1 MSGPARTNAL
11 ANETSPYLLQ
21 HADNPVDWQP
31 WGPEALGRA
40 RREDKPILLSVGY
53 SACHWCHV
61 MAHESFEDEDT
72 ARLMNELYVNIK
84 VDREERPDIDKIYQ
98 TAHQLLARRTGGW
111 PLTVMLT
118 PDDHVPFFAGTY
130 FPDAARHGLPSFRQV
145 LSGVERLY
153 RERRDDIRRQ
163 NASLVEALASLD
175 PGTDVN
181 AGADGAPPTRAAL
194 DAARAALMQSYD
206 ARHGG
211 FGDAPKFPH
220 PTNLER
226 LMRDYAARPAS
237 ADGAAGLAAATFTF
251 RKMCG
256 GGLYDHVGGGFC
268 RYSVDAEW
276 MIPHFEK
283 MLYDNGPLLSVAAE
297 LHQITADP
305 AFARVARETAAW
317 VMREMQSP
325 EGGYYSTLDADS
337 EGVEGKFYVWTPDE
351 VRGLVADDEYAALAS
366 RFGLDRPPNFE
377 GSHWHL
383 HAFREISDVAR
394 ATGATGAT
402 GVTGA
407 TGATSATGVTG
418 ATGITEATEAET
430 AERIDRALA
439 ALFEARSGRVRP
451 GRDEKVLTSWNGL
464 MIKGMATAGRVLG
477 APELVASAERAVDFI
492 RTTMWRGGR
501 LHATYKAG
509 RARFN
514 GYLDDY
520 ACLADGL
527 LALLASRWRARDLE
541 FAVALADAMLAHF
554 EDREHGGFFFTA
566 DDHERLIHRP
576 KPMTDDST
584 PSGNGVA
591 ATVLGR
597 LGHLLG
603 DTRYLGAAERVLHA
617 AREGLDRFP
626 HAHTTLLVALEE
638 YLDPPEIV
646 VIRGGPGALET
657 WRARATA
664 GYAPRRVVIAIPD
677 DAADLPALLAERTP
691 RGSPVAYVCEGH
703 VCDAPVTEFG
713 AFHARLAAGE
723 VAPQATLSAPR
734 SG

>member
-1 MSGPARTNAL
+1 MSDSTSDSTRTNAL

-21 HADNPVDWQP
+21 HAHNPVDWQP
-31 WGPEALGRA
+31 WGSEALDRA
-40 RREDKPILLSVGY
+40 LSEDKPILLSIGY

-72 ARLMNELYVNIK
+72 ASLMNELFVNIK

-118 PDDHVPFFAGTY
+118 PDDHAPFFAGTY
-130 FPDAARHGLPSFRQV
+130 FPDAPRHGMPSFRQV
-145 LSGVERLY
+145 LAGVAQLY

-163 NASLVEALASLD
+163 NASLIDALASLD
-175 PGTDVN
+175 PGAGTD
-181 AGADGAPPTRAAL
+181 AGGATLTSAAL
-194 DAARAALMQSYD
+194 EEARAALMQSHD
-206 ARHGG
+206 SRHGG

-220 PTNLER
+220 PTNLDR
-226 LMRDYAARPAS
+226 LMRDYAARPTS
-237 ADGAAGLAAATFTF
+237 ADGAAALATATFTF

-268 RYSVDAEW
+268 RYSVDAMW

-297 LHQITADP
+297 LHQITGDE
-305 AFARVARETAAW
+305 AFARVARGTAAW

-325 EGGYYSTLDADS
+325 EGGFYSTLDADS
-337 EGVEGKFYVWTPDE
+337 EGEEGKFYVWTRDD
-351 VRGLVADDEYAALAS
+351 VRGLVPEDEFAALAS
-366 RFGLDRPPNFE
+366 RFGLDRTPNFE

-383 HAFREISDVAR
+383 HAFREIADVAR
-394 ATGATGAT
+394 DIG
-402 GVTGA
+402 
-407 TGATSATGVTG
+407 
-418 ATGITEATEAET
+418 ATEAET

-439 ALFEARSGRVRP
+439 RLFEARSHRVRP
-451 GRDEKVLTSWNGL
+451 GRDDKVLTSWNGL
-464 MIKGMATAGRVLG
+464 MIKGMATAGRILG
-477 APELVASAERAVDFI
+477 APELIESAERAVDFI
-492 RTTMWRGGR
+492 RGTMWSGGR
-501 LHATYKAG
+501 LHATYKDG

-527 LALLASRWRARDLE
+527 LALLASRWSASDLE
-541 FAVALADAMLAHF
+541 FVIALADAMIEHF
-554 EDREHGGFFFTA
+554 EDRDNGGFFFTA

-576 KPMTDDST
+576 KPMTDDSL

-603 DTRYLGAAERVLHA
+603 EPRYLTAAERVLHA
-617 AREGLDRFP
+617 AHEGLTRFP
-626 HAHTTLLVALEE
+626 HAHTALLVALEE
-638 YLDPPEIV
+638 FLEPPEVV
-646 VIRGGPGALET
+646 VIRAAPGELEP
-657 WRARATA
+657 WRARAST
-664 GYAPRRVVIAIPD
+664 GYAPRRVVMAIPD
-677 DAADLPALLAERTP
+677 DAADLPALLAERVP

-703 VCDAPVTEFG
+703 VCDAPITGFD
-713 AFHARLAAGE
+713 AFHARLAATE
-723 VAPQATLSAPR
+723 IAPHR
-734 SG
+734 

>member
-1 MSGPARTNAL
+1 MSDPAHTNAL

-21 HADNPVDWQP
+21 HAHNPVDWQP
-31 WGPEALGRA
+31 WGADALDRA
-40 RREDKPILLSVGY
+40 RREDKPILLSIGY

-61 MAHESFEDEDT
+61 MAHESFEDEET
-72 ARLMNELYVNIK
+72 ARLMNALYVNVK
-84 VDREERPDIDKIYQ
+84 VDREERPDVDRIYQ
-98 TAHQLLARRTGGW
+98 TAHQFLSRRTGGW
-111 PLTVMLT
+111 PLTVVLT

-130 FPDAARHGLPSFRQV
+130 FPDAPRHGLPSFRQI
-145 LSGVERLY
+145 LAGVARLY
-153 RERRDDIRRQ
+153 GERRDDIRRQ
-163 NASLVEALASLD
+163 NASLIEALASLD
-175 PGTDVN
+175 SGTG
-181 AGADGAPPTRAAL
+181 AGAAAGGGAVLTAAPL
-194 DAARAALMQSYD
+194 QAARAVLMQSHD

-226 LMRDYAARPAS
+226 LMRDYAARHAG
-237 ADGAAGLAAATFTF
+237 AGGAAALAAATFTF

-268 RYSVDAEW
+268 RYSVDAMW

-297 LHQITADP
+297 LYRITGDDRFARAARGTAD
-305 AFARVARETAAW
+305 W
-317 VMREMQSP
+317 VVREMQSP
-325 EGGYYSTLDADS
+325 EGGFYSTLDADS
-337 EGVEGKFYVWTPDE
+337 EGEEGKFYVWTPDE
-351 VRGLVADDEYAALAS
+351 VRGLVSEDEFAALAP
-366 RFGLDRPPNFE
+366 RFGLDRAPNFE

-383 HAFREISDVAR
+383 HAFREVADVAR
-394 ATGATGAT
+394 DIGAA
-402 GVTGA
+402 
-407 TGATSATGVTG
+407 
-418 ATGITEATEAET
+418 EAET
-430 AERIDRALA
+430 EERIDRALA
-439 ALFEARSGRVRP
+439 RLFEARSHRVRP

-464 MIKGMATAGRVLG
+464 MIKGMATAGRILG
-477 APELVASAERAVDFI
+477 APELVASAERAVEFI
-492 RTTMWRGGR
+492 RSTMWSGGR
-501 LHATYKAG
+501 LHATYKDG

-520 ACLADGL
+520 ACLADGV
-527 LALLASRWRARDLE
+527 LALLASRWSARDLE
-541 FAVALADAMLAHF
+541 FAIALGDAMIEHF

-576 KPMTDDST
+576 KPMTDDSL

-603 DTRYLGAAERVLHA
+603 DTRYLGAAERVLRA
-617 AREGLDRFP
+617 AQEGLERLP
-626 HAHTTLLVALEE
+626 HAHTALLVALEE
-638 YLDPPEIV
+638 HLDPPEIV
-646 VIRGGPGALET
+646 VIRAEADEIEP

-664 GYAPRRVVIAIPD
+664 GYAPRRVVIAIPN
-677 DAADLPALLAERTP
+677 DAPDLPALLAERAP

-703 VCDAPVTEFG
+703 VCDAPITTFD
-713 AFHARLAAGE
+713 AFHARLAASE
-723 VAPQATLSAPR
+723 VPPRTMLSASPSAAR

>member
-1 MSGPARTNAL
+1 MSGPVRSNAL

-31 WGPEALGRA
+31 WGPEALDRA
-40 RREDKPILLSVGY
+40 RREDKPILLSIGY

-61 MAHESFEDEDT
+61 MAHESFEDEHT

-98 TAHQLLARRTGGW
+98 TAHQLLSRRAGGW

-118 PDDHVPFFAGTY
+118 PDDQAPFFAGTY
-130 FPDAARHGLPSFRQV
+130 FPDAPRHGMPSFRQV
-145 LSGVERLY
+145 LSGVAQLY

-163 NASLVEALASLD
+163 NASLIEALASLD
-175 PGTDVN
+175 PGT
-181 AGADGAPPTRAAL
+181 GAETDSAPLSDAAL
-194 DAARAALMQSYD
+194 GAARAALMQSYD
-206 ARHGG
+206 SRHGG

-220 PTNLER
+220 PTSIER
-226 LMRDYAARPAS
+226 LMRDYVARPTS

-268 RYSVDAEW
+268 RYSVDAMW

-297 LHQITADP
+297 LHQVTGDAV
-305 AFARVARETAAW
+305 FARVARETAAW

-325 EGGYYSTLDADS
+325 EGGFYSTLDADS
-337 EGVEGKFYVWTPDE
+337 EGEEGKFYVWTPDE
-351 VRGLVADDEYAALAS
+351 VRSLVSEDEYAALAS
-366 RFGLDRPPNFE
+366 RFGLDRAPNFE

-383 HAFREISDVAR
+383 HAFREVADVAR
-394 ATGATGAT
+394 D
-402 GVTGA
+402 
-407 TGATSATGVTG
+407 
-418 ATGITEATEAET
+418 IQETEVET

-439 ALFEARSGRVRP
+439 ALFETRSHRIRP
-451 GRDEKVLTSWNGL
+451 GRDDKVLTSWNGL
-464 MIKGMATAGRVLG
+464 MIKGMATAGRILG
-477 APELVASAERAVDFI
+477 APELIASAERAVEFI
-492 RTTMWRGGR
+492 RTEMWRDGR
-501 LHATYKAG
+501 LHATCKDG

-520 ACLADGL
+520 ASLSDGL
-527 LALLASRWRARDLE
+527 LALLASRWSADDLE
-541 FAVALADAMLAHF
+541 FAVALADAMLEHF
-554 EDREHGGFFFTA
+554 EDRENGGFFFTA

-576 KPMTDDST
+576 KPMTDDSL

-603 DTRYLGAAERVLHA
+603 ETRYLKAAERVLHA
-617 AREGLDRFP
+617 AKQGLERFP
-626 HAHTTLLVALEE
+626 HAHTALLVALEE
-638 YLDPPEIV
+638 YLEPPEIV
-646 VIRGGPGALET
+646 VIRAEPGELES

-664 GYAPRRVVIAIPD
+664 GYAPRRVVLAIPD
-677 DAADLPALLAERTP
+677 DVSGLPALLAERAP
-691 RGSPVAYVCEGH
+691 RDSPVAYVCEGH
-703 VCDAPVTEFG
+703 VCDAPITEFD
-713 AFHARLAAGE
+713 AFHARLAATE
-723 VAPQATLSAPR
+723 IAPR
-734 SG
+734 ATAQAPSSV

>member
-31 WGPEALGRA
+31 WGPEALDRA
-40 RREDKPILLSVGY
+40 RREDKPILLSIGY

-98 TAHQLLARRTGGW
+98 TAHQLLSRRTGGW

-118 PDDHVPFFAGTY
+118 PDDRAPFFAGTY
-130 FPDAARHGLPSFRQV
+130 FPEAPRHGMPSFRQV
-145 LSGVERLY
+145 LAGVERLY
-153 RERRDDIRRQ
+153 RERREDIRKQ
-163 NASLVEALASLD
+163 NASLIEALASLD
-175 PGTDVN
+175 PG
-181 AGADGAPPTRAAL
+181 AGAEADGAPPSRAAL
-194 DAARAALMQSYD
+194 DSARAALMQAYD

-297 LHQITADP
+297 LHQVSGDA

-337 EGVEGKFYVWTPDE
+337 EGEEGKFYVWTPDE
-351 VRGLVADDEYAALAS
+351 VRGLVPEDEYAALAP

-383 HAFREISDVAR
+383 HAFREVSDVAR
-394 ATGATGAT
+394 EV
-402 GVTGA
+402 GV
-407 TGATSATGVTG
+407 
-418 ATGITEATEAET
+418 TEAET
-430 AERIDRALA
+430 GKRIDRALA
-439 ALFEARSGRVRP
+439 TLFEARAHRIRP

-464 MIKGMATAGRVLG
+464 MIKGMATAGRILD
-477 APELVASAERAVDFI
+477 APKLVASAERAVEFI
-492 RTTMWRGGR
+492 RGAMWNGGR
-501 LHATYKAG
+501 LHATYKDG

-520 ACLADGL
+520 ASLADGL
-527 LALLASRWRARDLE
+527 LALLTSRWSARDLE
-541 FAVALADAMLAHF
+541 LAIALADAMLEHF

-603 DTRYLGAAERVLHA
+603 DTRYLKAAERVLHV
-617 AREGLDRFP
+617 ARDGLERFP

-638 YLDPPEIV
+638 LLDPPEIV
-646 VIRGGPGALET
+646 VIRGAPGELES

-664 GYAPRRVVIAIPD
+664 GYAPRRLVIAIPD
-677 DAADLPALLAERTP
+677 DESDLPALLAERAP

-703 VCDAPVTEFG
+703 VCDAPVTEFA

-723 VAPQATLSAPR
+723 VAPQATLSVP
-734 SG
+734 S

>member
-1 MSGPARTNAL
+1 MSESAHTNAL

-31 WGPEALGRA
+31 WGPEALERA
-40 RREDKPILLSVGY
+40 RREDKPILLSIGY

-61 MAHESFEDEDT
+61 MAHESFENEDT
-72 ARLMNELYVNIK
+72 ARVMNELYVNIK

-118 PDDHVPFFAGTY
+118 PDDQAPFFAGTY
-130 FPDAARHGLPSFRQV
+130 FPDASRHGMPSFRQV
-145 LSGVERLY
+145 LQGVARLY
-153 RERRDDIRRQ
+153 RERREDIRRQ

-175 PGTDVN
+175 PGPGTD
-181 AGADGAPPTRAAL
+181 AETPPSAAVIE
-194 DAARAALMQSYD
+194 AARAALMQSHD

-220 PTNLER
+220 PTNIER
-226 LMRDYAARPAS
+226 LMRDYAARPSS

-297 LHQITADP
+297 LHQISGDA

-317 VMREMQSP
+317 VVREMQSP

-337 EGVEGKFYVWTPDE
+337 EGEEGKFYVWTPDE
-351 VRGLVADDEYAALAS
+351 VRGLVADGEYDALAA

-383 HAFREISDVAR
+383 HAFREVSDVAR
-394 ATGATGAT
+394 DLA
-402 GVTGA
+402 
-407 TGATSATGVTG
+407 
-418 ATGITEATEAET
+418 ATETEVG
-430 AERIDRALA
+430 ERIDRALA
-439 ALFEARSGRVRP
+439 RLFEARSRRVRP

-464 MIKGMATAGRVLG
+464 MIKGMATAGRILD
-477 APELVASAERAVDFI
+477 APELIASAERAVEFI
-492 RTTMWRGGR
+492 RGTMWSGGR
-501 LHATYKAG
+501 LHAAYKDG

-520 ACLADGL
+520 ASLADGL
-527 LALLASRWRARDLE
+527 LALLASRWNAGDLE
-541 FAVALADAMLAHF
+541 LAVALADAMLEHF
-554 EDREHGGFFFTA
+554 EDRENGGFFFTA

-576 KPMTDDST
+576 KPMTDDSL

-603 DTRYLGAAERVLHA
+603 ETRYLKAAERVLHA
-617 AREGLDRFP
+617 AKEGLERFP
-626 HAHTTLLVALEE
+626 HAHTALLVALEE
-638 YLDPPEIV
+638 FLEPPEIV
-646 VIRGGPGALET
+646 VIRAGPGDLET
-657 WRARATA
+657 WRARANA
-664 GYAPRRVVIAIPD
+664 GYAPRRVVMAVPD
-677 DAADLPALLAERTP
+677 DASDLPALLGERAP
-691 RGSPVAYVCEGH
+691 RGGAVAYVCEGH
-703 VCDAPVTEFG
+703 VCDAPITGFD
-713 AFHARLAAGE
+713 AFHARLASTE
-723 VAPQATLSAPR
+723 IAPH
-734 SG
+734 G

>member
-31 WGPEALGRA
+31 WGPEALDRA
-40 RREDKPILLSVGY
+40 RLEDKPILLSIGY

-118 PDDHVPFFAGTY
+118 PDDHAPFFAGTY
-130 FPDAARHGLPSFRQV
+130 FPDAPRHGMPSFRQV
-145 LSGVERLY
+145 LSGVAQLY
-153 RERRDDIRRQ
+153 RERRDDIRKQ
-163 NASLVEALASLD
+163 NASLIEALASLE
-175 PGTDVN
+175 PG
-181 AGADGAPPTRAAL
+181 AGARAGAGAGAGAGAEGAPLTAAAL

-220 PTNLER
+220 PTNIER

-268 RYSVDAEW
+268 RYSVDAQW

-297 LHQITADP
+297 LHQITGDAV
-305 AFARVARETAAW
+305 FARVARETAAW

-337 EGVEGKFYVWTPDE
+337 EGEEGKFYVWTPDE
-351 VRGLVADDEYAALAS
+351 VRALVSGDEYTALAS
-366 RFGLDRPPNFE
+366 RFGLDRAPNFE

-383 HAFREISDVAR
+383 HAFREVSDVAR
-394 ATGATGAT
+394 DIGASET
-402 GVTGA
+402 
-407 TGATSATGVTG
+407 
-418 ATGITEATEAET
+418 ET
-430 AERIDRALA
+430 AQRIDRALA
-439 ALFEARSGRVRP
+439 TLFEVRSHRVRP
-451 GRDEKVLTSWNGL
+451 GRDDKVLTSWNGL
-464 MIKGMATAGRVLG
+464 MIKGMATAGRILG
-477 APELVASAERAVDFI
+477 APELVASAERAVEFI
-492 RTTMWRGGR
+492 RGTMWRDGR
-501 LHATYKAG
+501 LHATYKDG

-520 ACLADGL
+520 ASLTDGL
-527 LALLASRWRARDLE
+527 LALLVSRWSARDLE
-541 FAVALADAMLAHF
+541 FAIALADAMLAHF

-576 KPMTDDST
+576 KPMTDDSL

-603 DTRYLGAAERVLHA
+603 DTRYLRAAERVLHA
-617 AREGLDRFP
+617 ARDGLERFP
-626 HAHTTLLVALEE
+626 HAHTALLVGLEE
-638 YLDPPEIV
+638 HLDPPEIV
-646 VIRGGPGALET
+646 VIRGEPDALES

-664 GYAPRRVVIAIPD
+664 GYAPRRLVIAIPD
-677 DAADLPALLAERTP
+677 DATELPALLAERAP
-691 RGSPVAYVCEGH
+691 RGDAVAYVCEGH
-703 VCDAPVTEFG
+703 VCDAPITAFD
-713 AFHARLAAGE
+713 AFHARLASSE
-723 VAPQATLSAPR
+723 VAPRAMLSAPA

>member
-1 MSGPARTNAL
+1 MSDSAHTNAL

-31 WGPEALGRA
+31 WGPDALERA
-40 RREDKPILLSVGY
+40 RREDKPILLSIGY

-61 MAHESFEDEDT
+61 MAHESFENEDT

-118 PDDHVPFFAGTY
+118 PDDQAPFFAGTY
-130 FPDAARHGLPSFRQV
+130 FPDASRHGMPSFRQI
-145 LSGVERLY
+145 LEGVARLY

-175 PGTDVN
+175 PGSGTV
-181 AGADGAPPTRAAL
+181 AGAAPSAAVIES
-194 DAARAALMQSYD
+194 ARAALMQSHD

-220 PTNLER
+220 PTNIER
-226 LMRDYAARPAS
+226 LMRDYAARPSS

-297 LHQITADP
+297 LHQISGDAV
-305 AFARVARETAAW
+305 FARVARETAAW
-317 VMREMQSP
+317 VVREMQSP

-337 EGVEGKFYVWTPDE
+337 EGEEGKFYVWTPDE
-351 VRGLVADDEYAALAS
+351 VRGLVADGEYAALAA

-383 HAFREISDVAR
+383 HAFREVSDVAR
-394 ATGATGAT
+394 DIGATE
-402 GVTGA
+402 
-407 TGATSATGVTG
+407 
-418 ATGITEATEAET
+418 TEVG
-430 AERIDRALA
+430 ERIDRALA
-439 ALFEARSGRVRP
+439 RLFEARSHRIRP

-464 MIKGMATAGRVLG
+464 MIKGMATAGRILD
-477 APELVASAERAVDFI
+477 APELIASAERAVEFV
-492 RTTMWRGGR
+492 RGTMWSGGR
-501 LHATYKAG
+501 LHAAYKDG

-520 ACLADGL
+520 ASLADGL
-527 LALLASRWRARDLE
+527 LALLASRWNADDLA
-541 FAVALADAMLAHF
+541 FAVALADAMLEHF
-554 EDREHGGFFFTA
+554 EDRENGGFFFTA

-576 KPMTDDST
+576 KPMTDDSL

-603 DTRYLGAAERVLHA
+603 ETRYLKAAERVLHA
-617 AREGLDRFP
+617 AKEGLERFP
-626 HAHTTLLVALEE
+626 HAHTALLVALEE
-638 YLDPPEIV
+638 FLEPPEIV
-646 VIRGGPGALET
+646 VIRARSGELET
-657 WRARATA
+657 WRARANA
-664 GYAPRRVVIAIPD
+664 GYAPRRVVMAIPD
-677 DAADLPALLAERTP
+677 DASDLPALLGERAP
-691 RGSPVAYVCEGH
+691 RGAAVAYVCEGH
-703 VCDAPVTEFG
+703 VCDAPMTGFD
-713 AFHARLAAGE
+713 AFHARLASTE
-723 VAPQATLSAPR
+723 IAPR
-734 SG
+734 G

>member
-1 MSGPARTNAL
+1 MSGSAHANAL
-11 ANETSPYLLQ
+11 AGETSPYLLQ

-31 WGPEALGRA
+31 WGPEALDRA
-40 RREDKPILLSVGY
+40 RREDKPILLSIGY

-61 MAHESFEDEDT
+61 MAHESFEDEET

-111 PLTVMLT
+111 PLTVILT
-118 PDDHVPFFAGTY
+118 PDDHAPFFAGTY
-130 FPDAARHGLPSFRQV
+130 FPDAPRHGMPSFRQI
-145 LSGVERLY
+145 LDGVARLY

-163 NASLVEALASLD
+163 NASLIEALAGLE
-175 PGTDVN
+175 PGT
-181 AGADGAPPTRAAL
+181 GDGAEAEAPLTGAAL
-194 DAARAALMQSYD
+194 GTARAALMQSYD
-206 ARHGG
+206 RRYGG

-220 PTNLER
+220 PSNLER

-268 RYSVDAEW
+268 RYSVDAMW

-297 LHQITADP
+297 LHQISGDAV
-305 AFARVARETAAW
+305 FARVAHETAAW

-325 EGGYYSTLDADS
+325 EGGFYSTLDADS
-337 EGVEGKFYVWTPDE
+337 EGEEGKFYVWTPDE
-351 VRGLVADDEYAALAS
+351 VRSLVSEAELPALAS
-366 RFGLDRPPNFE
+366 RFGLDRAPNFE

-383 HAFREISDVAR
+383 HAFREVSDVAR
-394 ATGATGAT
+394 DIG
-402 GVTGA
+402 
-407 TGATSATGVTG
+407 
-418 ATGITEATEAET
+418 ATEAET

-439 ALFEARSGRVRP
+439 KLFEARSRRVRP

-464 MIKGMATAGRVLG
+464 MIKGMATAGRILG
-477 APELVASAERAVDFI
+477 APDLVASAERAVEFI
-492 RTTMWRGGR
+492 RGTMWSGGR
-501 LHATYKAG
+501 LHATYKDG

-527 LALLASRWRARDLE
+527 LALLASRWSERDLE
-541 FAVALADAMLAHF
+541 FVIALADAMLEHF
-554 EDREHGGFFFTA
+554 EDRDNGGFFFTA

-576 KPMTDDST
+576 KPMTDDSL

-603 DTRYLGAAERVLHA
+603 DPRYLRAAERALHA
-617 AREGLDRFP
+617 AREGLERFP

-638 YLDPPEIV
+638 YFEPPEIV
-646 VIRGGPGALET
+646 VIRAEPDELDP

-664 GYAPRRVVIAIPD
+664 GYAPRRVVVAIPNH
-677 DAADLPALLAERTP
+677 ASDLPDLLAQRAP

-703 VCDAPVTEFG
+703 VCDAPITGFD
-713 AFHARLAAGE
+713 AFHARLAESE
-723 VAPQATLSAPR
+723 VTPRAIRSAPP
-734 SG
+734 SV

>member
-1 MSGPARTNAL
+1 MSGPARSNAL

-31 WGPEALGRA
+31 WGPDALDRA
-40 RREDKPILLSVGY
+40 LREDKPILLSIGY

-61 MAHESFEDEDT
+61 MAHESFEDDDT

-98 TAHQLLARRTGGW
+98 SAHQLLARRTGGW

-118 PDDHVPFFAGTY
+118 PDDHAPFFAGTY
-130 FPDAARHGLPSFRQV
+130 FPDAPRHGMPSFRQV
-145 LSGVERLY
+145 LSGVAQLY

-163 NASLVEALASLD
+163 NASLIEALASLD
-175 PGTDVN
+175 PGTG
-181 AGADGAPPTRAAL
+181 AGAGTESAPLTGAAL
-194 DAARAALMQSYD
+194 DTARAALMQSYD

-220 PTNLER
+220 PTNIER

-237 ADGAAGLAAATFTF
+237 AAGAAGLAAATFTF

-256 GGLYDHVGGGFC
+256 GGLYDHVGGGFS
-268 RYSVDAEW
+268 RYSVDAMW

-297 LHQITADP
+297 LHQISGDA
-305 AFARVARETAAW
+305 AFARAARETAAW

-325 EGGYYSTLDADS
+325 EGGFYSTLDADS
-337 EGVEGKFYVWTPDE
+337 EGEEGKFYVWTPDE
-351 VRGLVADDEYAALAS
+351 VRGLVSEDEYAALAS
-366 RFGLDRPPNFE
+366 RFGLDRAPNFE

-383 HAFREISDVAR
+383 HAFREVSDVAR
-394 ATGATGAT
+394 DVGATET
-402 GVTGA
+402 
-407 TGATSATGVTG
+407 
-418 ATGITEATEAET
+418 ET
-430 AERIDRALA
+430 AQRIDRALA
-439 ALFEARSGRVRP
+439 ALFEARSPRIRP
-451 GRDEKVLTSWNGL
+451 GRDEKVITSWNGL
-464 MIKGMATAGRVLG
+464 MVKGMATAGRILG
-477 APELVASAERAVDFI
+477 DPELIASAERAVEFI
-492 RTTMWRGGR
+492 RGAMWSDGR
-501 LHATYKAG
+501 LHATYKDG

-520 ACLADGL
+520 ASLADGL
-527 LALLASRWRARDLE
+527 LALLASRWSARDLE
-541 FAVALADAMLAHF
+541 FAIALADAMLEHF

-591 ATVLGR
+591 ATVLAR

-603 DTRYLGAAERVLHA
+603 DTRYLAAAERVLHA
-617 AREGLDRFP
+617 AREGLERFP

-638 YLDPPEIV
+638 FLDPPQIV
-646 VIRGGPGALET
+646 VIRAAPGELET

-664 GYAPRRVVIAIPD
+664 GYAPRRLVVSIPD
-677 DAADLPALLAERTP
+677 DASDLPALLAERVP

-703 VCDAPVTEFG
+703 TCDAPITEFD
-713 AFHARLAAGE
+713 AFHARLAASE
-723 VAPQATLSAPR
+723 IAPQATPSAPSSVR
-734 SG
+734 

>member
-11 ANETSPYLLQ
+11 AHETSPYLLQ

-31 WGPEALGRA
+31 WGPEALDRA
-40 RREDKPILLSVGY
+40 RREDRPILLSIGY

-61 MAHESFEDEDT
+61 MAHESFEDDDT
-72 ARLMNELYVNIK
+72 ARLMNALYVNIK

-98 TAHQLLARRTGGW
+98 TAHQLLSRRPGGW

-118 PDDHVPFFAGTY
+118 PDDHAPFFAGTY
-130 FPDAARHGLPSFRQV
+130 FPDAPRHGMPSFRQV
-145 LSGVERLY
+145 LAGVEQFY
-153 RERRDDIRRQ
+153 RERRNDIRKQ
-163 NASLVEALASLD
+163 NASLIEALTSLD
-175 PGTDVN
+175 PG
-181 AGADGAPPTRAAL
+181 AGPDGAPPTRAAL
-194 DAARAALMQSYD
+194 DAARTVLMQSYD
-206 ARHGG
+206 ARNGG

-220 PTNLER
+220 PTSLER
-226 LMRDYAARPAS
+226 LMRDYAARPTS
-237 ADGAAGLAAATFTF
+237 AHGTAGLAAATFTL
-251 RKMCG
+251 RRMCG

-283 MLYDNGPLLSVAAE
+283 MLYDNGPLLAVAAE
-297 LHQITADP
+297 LHQISGDP
-305 AFARVARETAAW
+305 AFARVACETAAW

-337 EGVEGKFYVWTPDE
+337 EGEEGKFYVWTPDE
-351 VRGLVADDEYAALAS
+351 VRGLVPEDEYVALAS

-383 HAFREISDVAR
+383 HAFREVSDVAR
-394 ATGATGAT
+394 DSGAT
-402 GVTGA
+402 
-407 TGATSATGVTG
+407 
-418 ATGITEATEAET
+418 EHET

-439 ALFEARSGRVRP
+439 TLFEARSHRIRP
-451 GRDEKVLTSWNGL
+451 GRDEKVITSWNGL
-464 MIKGMATAGRVLG
+464 MIKGMATAGRILG
-477 APELVASAERAVDFI
+477 APEIVASAERAVEFI
-492 RTTMWRGGR
+492 RTSMWRDGR
-501 LHATYKAG
+501 LHATYKDG

-520 ACLADGL
+520 ACLAEGL
-527 LALLASRWRARDLE
+527 LALLASRWSARDLE
-541 FAVALADAMLAHF
+541 FAIALADAMLEHF

-566 DDHERLIHRP
+566 NDHERLIHRP

-603 DTRYLGAAERVLHA
+603 ETRYLRAAERVLHA
-617 AREGLDRFP
+617 AREGLERFP
-626 HAHTTLLVALEE
+626 HAHTALLVALEE
-638 YLDPPEIV
+638 HLEPPEIV
-646 VIRGGPGALET
+646 IIRGEPDALES
-657 WRARATA
+657 WRARANA
-664 GYAPRRVVIAIPD
+664 GYAPRRVVMAIPN
-677 DAADLPALLAERTP
+677 DATDLPALLAERAP
-691 RGSPVAYVCEGH
+691 RDTPVAYVCEGH
-703 VCDAPVTEFG
+703 VCDAPVTEFT
-713 AFHARLAAGE
+713 AFHARLAASE
-723 VAPQATLSAPR
+723 AAPQVPARVSARTLTGAPQ

>member
-1 MSGPARTNAL
+1 MSGPARSNAL

-31 WGPEALGRA
+31 WGPEALDRA
-40 RREDKPILLSVGY
+40 RREDKPILLSIGY

-61 MAHESFEDEDT
+61 MAHESFEDEHT

-98 TAHQLLARRTGGW
+98 TAHQLLSRRTGGW

-118 PDDHVPFFAGTY
+118 PDDQAPFFAGTY
-130 FPDAARHGLPSFRQV
+130 FPDAPRHGMPSFRQV
-145 LSGVERLY
+145 LSGVAQLY

-163 NASLVEALASLD
+163 NASLIEALANLD
-175 PGTDVN
+175 PGT
-181 AGADGAPPTRAAL
+181 GAEIDAAPLSDAAL
-194 DAARAALMQSYD
+194 GAARAALMQSYD
-206 ARHGG
+206 SRHGG

-220 PTNLER
+220 PTSIER
-226 LMRDYAARPAS
+226 LMRDYAARPTS

-268 RYSVDAEW
+268 RYSVDAMW

-297 LHQITADP
+297 LHQVTGDAV
-305 AFARVARETAAW
+305 FARVARETAAW

-325 EGGYYSTLDADS
+325 EGGFYSTLDADS
-337 EGVEGKFYVWTPDE
+337 EGEEGKFYVWTPDE
-351 VRGLVADDEYAALAS
+351 VRSLVSEDEYAALAS
-366 RFGLDRPPNFE
+366 RFGLDRAPNFE

-383 HAFREISDVAR
+383 HAFREVADVAR
-394 ATGATGAT
+394 D
-402 GVTGA
+402 
-407 TGATSATGVTG
+407 
-418 ATGITEATEAET
+418 IRETEAET
-430 AERIDRALA
+430 AGRIDRALA
-439 ALFEARSGRVRP
+439 ALFETRSHRIRP
-451 GRDEKVLTSWNGL
+451 GRDDKVLTSWNGL
-464 MIKGMATAGRVLG
+464 MIKGMATAGRILG
-477 APELVASAERAVDFI
+477 APELVASAERAVEFI
-492 RTTMWRGGR
+492 RTEMWRDGR
-501 LHATYKAG
+501 LHATCKDG

-520 ACLADGL
+520 ASLSDGL
-527 LALLASRWRARDLE
+527 LALLASRWSADDLE
-541 FAVALADAMLAHF
+541 FAVALADAMLEHF
-554 EDREHGGFFFTA
+554 EDRENGGFFFTA

-576 KPMTDDST
+576 KPMTDDSL

-603 DTRYLGAAERVLHA
+603 ETRYLKAAERVLHA
-617 AREGLDRFP
+617 AKQGLERFP
-626 HAHTTLLVALEE
+626 HAHTALLVALEE
-638 YLDPPEIV
+638 YIEPPEIV
-646 VIRGGPGALET
+646 VIRAEPRELES

-664 GYAPRRVVIAIPD
+664 GYAPRRVVVAIPD
-677 DAADLPALLAERTP
+677 DVSGLPALLAERAP
-691 RGSPVAYVCEGH
+691 RDSPVAYVCEGH
-703 VCDAPVTEFG
+703 VCDAPITEFD
-713 AFHARLAAGE
+713 AFHARLAATE
-723 VAPQATLSAPR
+723 IAPR
-734 SG
+734 ATAQAPSSV

>member
-31 WGPEALGRA
+31 WGPDALDRA
-40 RREDKPILLSVGY
+40 LREDKPILLSIGY

-61 MAHESFEDEDT
+61 MAHESFEDDDT
-72 ARLMNELYVNIK
+72 ARLMNELFVNIK

-118 PDDHVPFFAGTY
+118 PDDHAPFFAGTY
-130 FPDAARHGLPSFRQV
+130 FPDAPRHGMPSFRQV
-145 LSGVERLY
+145 LSGVAQLY

-163 NASLVEALASLD
+163 NASLIEALASLD
-175 PGTDVN
+175 PGTG
-181 AGADGAPPTRAAL
+181 AGAGTERAPLTGAVL
-194 DAARAALMQSYD
+194 DTARAALMQSYD

-220 PTNLER
+220 PTNIER

-237 ADGAAGLAAATFTF
+237 ADGVAGLAAATFTF

-297 LHQITADP
+297 LHQISGDA
-305 AFARVARETAAW
+305 AFARAARETAAW

-325 EGGYYSTLDADS
+325 EGGFYSTLDADS
-337 EGVEGKFYVWTPDE
+337 EGEEGKFYVWTPDE
-351 VRGLVADDEYAALAS
+351 VRGLVSEDEHTALAS
-366 RFGLDRPPNFE
+366 RFGLDRAPNFE

-394 ATGATGAT
+394 DVGATET
-402 GVTGA
+402 
-407 TGATSATGVTG
+407 
-418 ATGITEATEAET
+418 ET
-430 AERIDRALA
+430 AQRIDRALA
-439 ALFEARSGRVRP
+439 ALFEARSHRIRP
-451 GRDEKVLTSWNGL
+451 ARDEKVITSWNGL
-464 MIKGMATAGRVLG
+464 MVKGMATAGRILG
-477 APELVASAERAVDFI
+477 DPELIACAERAVEFI
-492 RTTMWRGGR
+492 RGAMWSDGR
-501 LHATYKAG
+501 LHATYKDG

-520 ACLADGL
+520 ASLADGL
-527 LALLASRWRARDLE
+527 LALLASRWSARDLE
-541 FAVALADAMLAHF
+541 FAIALADAMLEHF

-603 DTRYLGAAERVLHA
+603 DTRYLAAAERVLHA
-617 AREGLDRFP
+617 AREGLERFP

-638 YLDPPEIV
+638 FLDPPEIV
-646 VIRGGPGALET
+646 VIRAAPGEIET

-664 GYAPRRVVIAIPD
+664 AYAPRRLVVAIPD
-677 DAADLPALLAERTP
+677 DASDLPALLAERVP

-703 VCDAPVTEFG
+703 TCDAPITEFD
-713 AFHARLAAGE
+713 AFHARLAASE
-723 VAPQATLSAPR
+723 IAPQATPSAASSVR
-734 SG
+734 